1 MNDLYGIARI
11 GFDQC
16 RHRLEA
22 IGLNAANAARP
33 GYRRQFAL
41 DVAAAPAASGGVGA
55 RTTSAASAGEGGRPV
70 DLRPGAPMGTGR
82 ALDLAIENEEL
93 FFALTD
99 GERTWLTRA
108 ASFRLDAEGVLVGE
122 RGLRVVGRDGE
133 IRLDGE
139 DVEIRRDGQIVRDGI
154 VLGALQLF
162 RPNDRSS
169 LRSAG
174 GALLSAASGEHAV
187 EAGNGR
193 LRSGFLEGSNAEPAR
208 DLVELVALTRQFES
222 LARVT
227 QGYDELLGRAI
238 QQLGAV

>member
-11 GFDQC
+11 GFDHG
-16 RHRLEA
+16 RERLEA

-41 DVAAAPAASGGVGA
+41 DGAPAPEPSAGTGA
-55 RTTSAASAGEGGRPV
+55 RALHAVREGGGPV
-70 DLRPGAPMGTGR
+70 DLRPGAPIGTGR
-82 ALDLAIENEEL
+82 ALDLAIEDGEL

-108 ASFRLDAEGVLVGE
+108 ASFHLDADGVLVGE
-122 RGLRVVGRDGE
+122 RGLRVVGRDGD

-139 DVEIRRDGQIVRDGI
+139 DVEIRRDGQIVRDG
-154 VLGALQLF
+154 VALGALQLF
-162 RPNDRSS
+162 RPNDRAG
-169 LRSAG
+169 LRAAG
-174 GALLSAASGEHAV
+174 GALLSATNGEHAV
-187 EAGNGR
+187 EAGTGR

-227 QGYDELLGRAI
+227 QGYDELLGRTI
-238 QQLGAV
+238 QQLGTL

>member
-11 GFDQC
+11 GFDQG

-41 DVAAAPAASGGVGA
+41 DVAAAPEASGGVGA

-82 ALDLAIENEEL
+82 ALDLAIEDEEL

-122 RGLRVVGRDGE
+122 RGLRVVGRDG
-133 IRLDGE
+133 
-139 DVEIRRDGQIVRDGI
+139 EIRRDGQIVRDGI

>member
-11 GFDQC
+11 GFDQG
-16 RHRLEA
+16 RERLEA
-22 IGLNAANAARP
+22 IGLNASNAARP

-41 DVAAAPAASGGVGA
+41 DAASAPEAPAGVGA
-55 RTTSAASAGEGGRPV
+55 RSRSDAAAAGGPV

-82 ALDLAIENEEL
+82 ALDLAIEDEEL

-139 DVEIRRDGQIVRDGI
+139 DLEIRRDGQILRDG
-154 VLGALQLF
+154 VVVGALQLF
-162 RPNDRSS
+162 RANDRAS

-174 GALLSAASGEHAV
+174 GALLSAGSGEHAV
-187 EAGNGR
+187 EAGTGR
-193 LRSGFLEGSNAEPAR
+193 VRSGFLEGSNVEPAR
-208 DLVELVALTRQFES
+208 DVVELVALTRQFES

>member
-11 GFDQC
+11 GFDHG

-41 DVAAAPAASGGVGA
+41 DAAPAREASAGVGA
-55 RTTSAASAGEGGRPV
+55 RARTAASTAEAGGPV

-82 ALDLAIENEEL
+82 ALDLAIEDEEL

-99 GERTWLTRA
+99 GERTWLTRS

-122 RGLRVVGRDGE
+122 RGMRVVGRDGE

-139 DVEIRRDGQIVRDGI
+139 DVEIRRDGQIVRDGVI
-154 VLGALQLF
+154 LGALQLF
-162 RPNDRSS
+162 RPNDRAS
-169 LRSAG
+169 LRAAG
-174 GALLSAASGEHAV
+174 GALLSAGSGEHAV
-187 EAGNGR
+187 ETGTGR

-208 DLVELVALTRQFES
+208 DLVELVALSRQFES
-222 LARVT
+222 LARIT

>member
-1 MNDLYGIARI
+1 MSDLYGIARI
-11 GFDQC
+11 GFDDG

-41 DVAAAPAASGGVGA
+41 DATPGPEAAAGTSARA
-55 RTTSAASAGEGGRPV
+55 RTGASVAEPGGPV
-70 DLRPGAPMGTGR
+70 DLRPGAPIGTGR
-82 ALDLAIENEEL
+82 SLDLAIEDEEL

-139 DVEIRRDGQIVRDGI
+139 DVEVRRDGQIVRDG
-154 VLGALQLF
+154 VVVGALQLF

-174 GALLSAASGEHAV
+174 GALLSAGSGEHAV
-187 EAGNGR
+187 EAGTGR
-193 LRSGFLEGSNAEPAR
+193 LRSGFVEGSNAEPGR